1 MIDIRQATPDDL
13 RFVRDSW
20 FESYRRGGFAPE
32 IGFDLFSEG
41 QRRLIDHLTDV
52 EDRPAIIRV
61 AYALNAPDEILGWIC
76 WEHATDGNQQV
87 LHYVYVKNAYRKMG
101 IAEGLIDRAK
111 NSHGFK
117 FYSHQT
123 RAGIQLAKKY
133 GFRYNPYFTMK
144 GNP

>member
-1 MIDIRQATPDDL
+1 MIAIRYANASDL

-41 QRRLIDHLTDV
+41 QRKLIATLTHPSNV
-52 EDRPAIIRV
+52 RV
-61 AYALNAPDEILGWIC
+61 ACAENTPDEILGWVC
-76 WEHATDGNQQV
+76 FEGATV
-87 LHYVYVKNAYRKMG
+87 HYVYVKSAYRKLG
-101 IAEGLIDRAK
+101 CAEGLLEDVREVTEQP
-111 NSHGFK
+111 SR

-123 RAGIQLAKKY
+123 RAGIQLAKKL
-133 GFRYNPYFTMK
+133 GLRYNPYLTMK

>member
-1 MIDIRQATPDDL
+1 MIDTRRATSDDL

-41 QRRLIDHLTDV
+41 HRHVIDCLTVDATV
-52 EDRPAIIRV
+52 RV
-61 AYALNAPDEILGWIC
+61 AYALNAPDEIVGWVC
-76 WEHATDGNQQV
+76 HGKDV
-87 LHYVYVKNAYRKMG
+87 VHYVYVKSAYRKLG
-101 IAEGLIDRAK
+101 IAEALV
-111 NSHGFK
+111 NTGFK